1 MMNKKGVVLTA
12 GSLIALSVIA
22 VVALIALTGFTFV
35 LSLNVFQIGG
45 FVLMV
50 FALLGLLGLGVP
62 KIPTNAGLTLIGVGV
77 GLMILPVLTKAANI
91 SLAAIV
97 P

>member
-1 MMNKKGVVLTA
+1 MMNKKGVVLSA
-12 GSLIALSVIA
+12 ASLIALSIIGVLAI
-22 VVALIALTGFTFV
+22 IALTGFTFV

-62 KIPTNAGLTLIGVGV
+62 KIPTKAGLTLIGVGV
-77 GLMILPVLTKAANI
+77 GLMILPVVTKAANI